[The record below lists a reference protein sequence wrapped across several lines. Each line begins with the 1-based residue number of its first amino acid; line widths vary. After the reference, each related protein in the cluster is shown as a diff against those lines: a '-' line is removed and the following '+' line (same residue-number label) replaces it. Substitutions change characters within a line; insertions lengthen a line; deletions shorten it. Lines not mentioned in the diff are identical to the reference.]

1 MATLEEEISERLA
14 QLDPAQQR
22 AVLDYANA
30 LAESPPP
37 DGSGA
42 ALLRFAG
49 TMDPE
54 VAREIAEAIEV
65 LVDVLDLLGG
75 DPDKEDA
82 TDSED
87 DHALSPQATWV
98 LEGNARLP
106 GQRYRRVDWR

>member
-1 MATLEEEISERLA
+1 VATLEEEISERLA

-30 LAESPPP
+30 LVESPRR

-54 VAREIAEAIEV
+54 VAREIADAIE
-65 LVDVLDLLGG
+65 
-75 DPDKEDA
+75 EA
-82 TDSED
+82 CE
-87 DHALSPQATWV
+87 
-98 LEGNARLP
+98 
-106 GQRYRRVDWR
+106 RVDSNGW

>member
-1 MATLEEEISERLA
+1 MPAPAAAEGVNLPDLGLMPSAIATRL
-14 QLDPAQQR
+14 LSR
-22 AVLDYANA
+22 H
-30 LAESPPP
+30 SPH
-37 DGSGA
+37 
-42 ALLRFAG
+42 
-49 TMDPE
+49 
-54 VAREIAEAIEV
+54 EIAEAIEV